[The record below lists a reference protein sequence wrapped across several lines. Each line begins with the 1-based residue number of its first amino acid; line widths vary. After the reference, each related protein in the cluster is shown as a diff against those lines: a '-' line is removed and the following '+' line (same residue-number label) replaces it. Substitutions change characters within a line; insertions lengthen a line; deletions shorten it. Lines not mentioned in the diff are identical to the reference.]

1 MLILLLSIQKCINRL
16 NTCFK
21 VVFNIWGYFSWNGV
35 GDLHQV
41 KGILTGPEYRK
52 ILIHHLVLSAN
63 RLNPE
68 GFIFQQDNDPKHTS
82 NVAKKYLQIK
92 KIEVMN
98 WQPQSRDLNPIEN
111 LWGQLNRLTQDRN
124 PQNEDDLFDILK
136 HAWYSM
142 PDEYLHNLVESMPS
156 RCKAVIKSKGW
167 PTKY

>member
-1 MLILLLSIQKCINRL
+1 M
-16 NTCFK
+16 
-21 VVFNIWGYFSWNGV
+21 
-35 GDLHQV
+35 
-41 KGILTGPEYRK
+41 TGPEYRK
-52 ILIHHLVLSAN
+52 ILIHHVVPSAN

-98 WQPQSRDLNPIEN
+98 WQPQSPDLNPIEN

-124 PQNEDDLFDILK
+124 PQNEDELFDILK

-142 PDEYLHNLVESMPS
+142 LGTPCLMNTCITLLKACRVGAKQLLNLRDGQPNINK
-156 RCKAVIKSKGW
+156 CF
-167 PTKY
+167 

>member
-1 MLILLLSIQKCINRL
+1 M
-16 NTCFK
+16 
-21 VVFNIWGYFSWNGV
+21 
-35 GDLHQV
+35 
-41 KGILTGPEYRK
+41 TGPEYWK
-52 ILIHHLVLSAN
+52 ILIHHVVPSAN

-98 WQPQSRDLNPIEN
+98 WQPQSPDLNPIEN
-111 LWGQLNRLTQDRN
+111 LWGQLNRN
-124 PQNEDDLFDILK
+124 PQNEDELFDILK